1 MLIFYGSAVA
11 VAKPTTK
18 AAAPDEIPSTE
29 QADSSSG
36 SSTEATAADPAIIS
50 TPTSA
55 AVEPAEPNQGRAKA
69 VPDES
74 GSPVEPPAPPPPNAE
89 PIPATV
95 VTGGQAPATQTLAP
109 FIEHLGPESFPGR
122 LRGLYGGSLWLEPSF
137 NGLQWPYM
145 AHTGVGLSGL
155 FWVDSGY
162 EMIKRDADLQQ
173 LRNSSMYFQQGRGL
187 LRVTPTYVRGNLF
200 VQGQAELVGNL
211 CQTANVT
218 NVVCNA
224 GTFTTDDLW
233 IRVGQWNRWDLKVG
247 RFEGWEVYHLG
258 MGMEP
263 YTLERM
269 GAGVF
274 GVDTPASPKLEAPSL
289 YGVNYLHDRP
299 TDGLA
304 VGYAAFH
311 AYVTEYL
318 RFELLAKLGTD
329 NYRNGDN
336 ATGST
341 PSTYLGGRP
350 TAIFDVGWFKFKI
363 ALEYQRRTPTT
374 RDADT
379 KPDGTKT
386 TKDAVENTIQKGVGA
401 SVQFVIDPFIEFGLN
416 AAIGRQEY
424 TDSTGG
430 AFARP
435 DDMAQ
440 SYTTKSVGG
449 FANLRLAG
457 LWLAGIGVNWTDQTD
472 GYRADG
478 SKSND
483 YTTHLQG
490 FLALQYLLAGQLF
503 IKAEVGL
510 ARAYFQPSEQPIPPD
525 VNNIWNNY
533 MYSGR
538 IRLMYLY

>member
-1 MLIFYGSAVA
+1 VETAEPINDEGQ
-11 VAKPTTK
+11 AK
-18 AAAPDEIPSTE
+18 DVNGN
-29 QADSSSG
+29 SG
-36 SSTEATAADPAIIS
+36 S
-50 TPTSA
+50 
-55 AVEPAEPNQGRAKA
+55 PAEPPQGILGRLLGHVSNVLGRVSDWFQSGPPA
-69 VPDES
+69 ES
-74 GSPVEPPAPPPPNAE
+74 PAPPPPNAE

-95 VTGGQAPATQTLAP
+95 VTGGLAPATQTPAP
-109 FIEHLGPESFPGR
+109 YIEHLGPESFPGR

-137 NGLQWPYM
+137 NGLQWPSM
-145 AHTGVGLSGL
+145 AHTGVGVSGK

-173 LRNSSMYFQQGRGL
+173 LRSSSMYFQQGRGV
-187 LRVTPTYVRGNLF
+187 LRVTPTYVRGSLF
-200 VQGQAELVGNL
+200 IQGQAELVGNL
-211 CQTANVT
+211 CQTASVT
-218 NVVCNA
+218 NTVCNA
-224 GTFTTDDLW
+224 GTYTTDDLW
-233 IRVGQWNRWDLKVG
+233 IRVGQRNRWDLKVG
-247 RFEGWEVYHLG
+247 RFEAWEVYHLG

-263 YTLERM
+263 YTLERL

-304 VGYAAFH
+304 VGYAALH

-336 ATGST
+336 ATGGT
-341 PSTYLGGRP
+341 PSTYFGGRP
-350 TAIFDVGWFKFKI
+350 TAIFDIGWFKFKI
-363 ALEYQRRTPTT
+363 AGEYQKRTPIT

-379 KPDGTKT
+379 LADGTKT
-386 TKDAVENTIQKGVGA
+386 TKDPVENNIQKGIGA
-401 SVQFVIDPFIEFGLN
+401 SVQFVIDPIIEFGVN

-435 DDMAQ
+435 DDMAL

-449 FANLRLAG
+449 FANLRLAD
-457 LWLAGIGVNWTDQTD
+457 LWLAGAGANWTQQTD
-472 GYRADG
+472 SYRADG
-478 SKSND
+478 SKAND

-503 IKAEVGL
+503 IKAEAGL

-525 VNNIWNNY
+525 VNNIWSNY